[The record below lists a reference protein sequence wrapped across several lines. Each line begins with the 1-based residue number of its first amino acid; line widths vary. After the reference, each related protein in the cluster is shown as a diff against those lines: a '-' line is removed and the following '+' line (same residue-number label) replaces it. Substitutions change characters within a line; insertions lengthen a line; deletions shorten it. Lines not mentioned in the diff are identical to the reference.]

1 MENDKESLERFILSN
16 PELEKLEGMIS
27 DFNLFETLNLIHAE
41 IRHSNVLSWLLNP
54 SQNHGLG
61 SYFLNLFLKH
71 FISENKSTI
80 EGIDI
85 FKIEML
91 SYTDVEVRREWKN
104 IDILII
110 IKEKDENLVIA
121 IENKVKSAE
130 HSDQLVRYREIVE
143 KEFADYEQ
151 LFVYLTPEPL
161 LPSDENWVNFNYGT
175 IASLIAATLTNKR
188 NQLNETIYAFIDQYN
203 QILKKHIVGNS
214 EIEKIAKQI
223 YQKHKNALDII
234 FQYKP
239 DMASDISDYLQSLIH
254 ENAHLIFDSAGKT
267 LIRFTTPAIDSMV
280 PKVSQGWLRSRRMMV
295 YEFHN
300 YDNKLMLRLYIGPGE
315 KDLRKLLFDFFGKKP
330 GVFPLTKYTM
340 GSKHHCVY
348 QKEFLRK
355 TEYEQKEY
363 EDLVLIINKKWK
375 EFIENQLPQIDA
387 YIKTLPVDLARFK
400 SDG

>member
-1 MENDKESLERFILSN
+1 MENDKDSLERFILNN
-16 PELEKLEGMIS
+16 PELEKLEGMLS

-54 SQNHGLG
+54 AQNHGLG

-80 EGIDI
+80 EGVDI

-175 IASLIAATLTNKR
+175 IASLIATTLSNKR
-188 NQLNETIYAFIDQYN
+188 NQLNETIYAFIEQYN

-254 ENAHLIFDSAGKT
+254 EDSNMIFDSAGKT
-267 LIRFTTPAIDSMV
+267 LIRFSTPTIDSKI
-280 PKVSQGWLRSRRMMV
+280 PKVSEGWLRSKRLVV
-295 YEFHN
+295 YEFQN
-300 YDNKLMLRLYIGPGE
+300 FDNKLMLRLYIGPGDKE
-315 KDLRKLLFDFFGKKP
+315 LRKFLFDFFSKKH
-330 GVFPLTKYTM
+330 VLFSLTNRTM
-340 GSKHHCVY
+340 GSKHHCIY

-355 TEYEQKEY
+355 KEYEEKEY
-363 EDLVLIINKKWK
+363 EDLVSIINKKWK
-375 EFIENQLPQIDA
+375 EFVENQLHQIDS
-387 YIKTLPVDLARFK
+387 YVKTIPVDMARFQ